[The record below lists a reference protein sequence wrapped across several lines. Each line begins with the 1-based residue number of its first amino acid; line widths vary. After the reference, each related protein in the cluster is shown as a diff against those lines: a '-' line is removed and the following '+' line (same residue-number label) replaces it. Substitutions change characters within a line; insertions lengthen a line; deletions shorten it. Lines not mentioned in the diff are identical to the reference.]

1 MVHVCLCSSP
11 KSLMHLLSSVSSS
24 SCSAVAMRPYLLL
37 SIPPFICSLN
47 PREPSEQTET
57 SAHCLMG
64 DKTVDGAGLSSNQ
77 RKKTRGEKHEK
88 KMNVKFLF
96 GSCINGNNVQCGPA
110 LLGVT
115 LLRDHRIDTVLP
127 RVTAFVGNRQTLFA
141 PPRGWVEM
149 RRNTFVPRY
158 KSKEILL
165 K

>member
-1 MVHVCLCSSP
+1 
-11 KSLMHLLSSVSSS
+11 
-24 SCSAVAMRPYLLL
+24 
-37 SIPPFICSLN
+37 
-47 PREPSEQTET
+47 
-57 SAHCLMG
+57 MG

-141 PPRGWVEM
+141 PPRG
-149 RRNTFVPRY
+149 
-158 KSKEILL
+158 
-165 K
+165 